1 MADILKN
8 DRKQETIEFMQ
19 LLDEMNLDEVEQK
32 VLMGFMQGMKLVK
45 DTERKAAAKAAQPV

>member
-8 DRKQETIEFMQ
+8 DRKQEVNEFMR

-32 VLMGFMQGMKLVK
+32 VLLGFMQGMKLAK
-45 DTERKAAAKAAQPV
+45 DTERKTAAAQPV